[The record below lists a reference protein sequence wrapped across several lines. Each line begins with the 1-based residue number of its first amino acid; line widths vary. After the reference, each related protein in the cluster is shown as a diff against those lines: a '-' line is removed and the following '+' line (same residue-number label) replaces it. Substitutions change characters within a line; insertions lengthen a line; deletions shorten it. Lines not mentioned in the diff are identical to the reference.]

1 MQSIYTYKFQ
11 YIQYL
16 YIYIYTNT
24 HGRGGPALSFLLAQV
39 WARVSKLTL
48 GTERPREK
56 RSRAAEI
63 YALASFWVD
72 ILIYRCT
79 NKQTGVIMNTMNAD
93 IHVCKHFPMAVQ
105 SRSSLWQAAATGL
118 LLPCSCMGNN
128 IKHLHEHHVNLL
140 SRCPRVNISP
150 CCAIS
155 KATARLAVCT
165 AAAAP
170 RP

>member
-11 YIQYL
+11 YI
-16 YIYIYTNT
+16 YIYIHIIYQHAWT
-24 HGRGGPALSFLLAQV
+24 GGPALSFLLAQV

-63 YALASFWVD
+63 YALARFWVY
-72 ILIYRCT
+72 ILIYRCA

-93 IHVCKHFPMAVQ
+93 IHVCKDFPMAVQ

-140 SRCPRVNISP
+140 SRCPRVNMSP

-155 KATARLAVCT
+155 KATARLAGT